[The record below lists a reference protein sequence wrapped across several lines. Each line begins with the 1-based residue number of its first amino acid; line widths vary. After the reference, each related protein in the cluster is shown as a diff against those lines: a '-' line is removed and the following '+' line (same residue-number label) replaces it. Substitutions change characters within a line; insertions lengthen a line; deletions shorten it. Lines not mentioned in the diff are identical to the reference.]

1 MFCLKTNNEAIK
13 KLFHCKKK
21 KQNIKVIK
29 KDIKIKIIYILQ
41 EIATKLI
48 DIIIFQ
54 QTQQLIDFFI
64 YRRYT
69 TKTIFLFYVFYQ

>member
-1 MFCLKTNNEAIK
+1 MFCLKANNEPIK
-13 KLFHCKKK
+13 KLFHYKKK

-29 KDIKIKIIYILQ
+29 KDIKIKIIYILR

-48 DIIIFQ
+48 DIIIFR
-54 QTQQLIDFFI
+54 QTQQLIDFLI
-64 YRRYT
+64 YRGHT

>member
-1 MFCLKTNNEAIK
+1 MKPLKNFFIV
-13 KLFHCKKK
+13 KK

-29 KDIKIKIIYILQ
+29 KDIKIKIIYILR

-48 DIIIFQ
+48 DIIIFR
-54 QTQQLIDFFI
+54 QTQQLIDFLI
-64 YRRYT
+64 YCGHT

>member
-1 MFCLKTNNEAIK
+1 MFCLKANNEAIK
-13 KLFHCKKK
+13 KLFHCKK

-29 KDIKIKIIYILQ
+29 KDIKIKIIYILR

-48 DIIIFQ
+48 DIIIFR
-54 QTQQLIDFFI
+54 QTQQLIDFLI
-64 YRRYT
+64 YRGHT